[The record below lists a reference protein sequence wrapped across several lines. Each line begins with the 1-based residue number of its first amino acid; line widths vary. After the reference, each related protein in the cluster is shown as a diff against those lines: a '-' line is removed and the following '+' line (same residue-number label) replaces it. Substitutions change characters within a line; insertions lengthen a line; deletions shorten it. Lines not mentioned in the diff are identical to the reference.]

1 MRQAWRLISIDNQVT
16 VHFAVMGKIFWEDR
30 KDLLARLV
38 RPIIPSVYKSSSP
51 ITKNLSVLLASK
63 LFTLP
68 VEILVTIAEELLE
81 DYLDLICF
89 SLACVYL
96 WEVTQKVRYR
106 SLYAELNKRS
116 WAGSRMILLGDHAK
130 ALPKGCLTREELNGF
145 RLKVGEEPVE
155 EGQILCELAAIHFPC
170 PSSRFCLSAGKDE
183 RAQLFSDSGRE
194 LRKLAQIEQVNP
206 WLSFDEN
213 SFTPVRGPLDHWMLR
228 NLSKREFVK
237 KSSSDHLTPAL
248 YSLIGWSDD
257 PSVSIYGGELFLPGA
272 WAGDRID
279 IELASIHE
287 QEHEN
292 GSGWT
297 DITASVAK
305 TLKMIASENQYDEFE
320 F

>member
-1 MRQAWRLISIDNQVT
+1 MRQKWRLISIDNQVA
-16 VHFAVMGKIFWEDR
+16 VHFSSMGEIFWEER

-38 RPIIPSVYKSSSP
+38 RPIVPSFCNSSP
-51 ITKNLSVLLASK
+51 PITRNSSVVLASR

-130 ALPKGCLTREELNGF
+130 ELPEGCLTREELDEF
-145 RLKVGEEPVE
+145 RLKAGEEPVE
-155 EGQILCELAAIHFPC
+155 EGQILCELAAIYFSHPR
-170 PSSRFCLSAGKDE
+170 SRFCLSASKDK
-183 RAQLFSDSGRE
+183 RTQFFSSSGRE
-194 LRKLAQIEQVNP
+194 LRKLAQIEQVDP
-206 WLSFDEN
+206 WLSFDED
-213 SFTPVRGPLDHWMLR
+213 SFTPVRGALDHRLLR

-237 KSSSDHLTPAL
+237 KSNSDNLTRAL
-248 YSLIGWSDD
+248 YSLVGFSSD
-257 PSVSIYGGELFLPGA
+257 PSVSMYGGELFLPGA

-279 IELASIHE
+279 IELASIHD
-287 QEHEN
+287 QEHGN

-297 DITASVAK
+297 DITASVAR
-305 TLKMIASENQYDEFE
+305 TLEMIASQNRYDDFE